1 MFKIGECVVYEG
13 KGVCE
18 IKDIVDAPF
27 PGMSKDKKYY
37 MMQPVYS
44 KGSQVYTS
52 VDNDKVIMRKV
63 LEKAEAE
70 ELIAKIPSVPV
81 MAETNERER
90 EQLIKDAIKTCDCV
104 ELIKVIKTVYMRRQ
118 SRMDCGKKVLASD
131 ERFLQAAEKNLY
143 EELGYALSMEP
154 KSVSAYIT
162 EKIEVLD

>member
-1 MFKIGECVVYEG
+1 MKRMLKTLMAVTMIFT
-13 KGVCE
+13 
-18 IKDIVDAPF
+18 
-27 PGMSKDKKYY
+27 MS
-37 MMQPVYS
+37 
-44 KGSQVYTS
+44 
-52 VDNDKVIMRKV
+52 
-63 LEKAEAE
+63 
-70 ELIAKIPSVPV
+70 LISVPV